1 MTPQQVINETARIS
15 GMPREDFTLPTR
27 NAKACE
33 IRHLAIWG
41 IRQLKP
47 CPTQVEIKEIFNFTS
62 RSNTTYAVKKAN
74 DLAETC
80 PKFRAMRDQLQAVI
94 EWQGVAA

>member
-1 MTPQQVINETARIS
+1 MTPQDVINETARIS

-27 NAKACE
+27 NKAACE

-47 CPTQVEIKEIFNFTS
+47 CPTQAEIMRLFSFRVTS
-62 RSNTTYAVKKAN
+62 NVWYAVNKAN

-80 PKFRAMRDQLQAVI
+80 PKFRAMRDKLQSAI
-94 EWQGVAA
+94 EGQEVAA